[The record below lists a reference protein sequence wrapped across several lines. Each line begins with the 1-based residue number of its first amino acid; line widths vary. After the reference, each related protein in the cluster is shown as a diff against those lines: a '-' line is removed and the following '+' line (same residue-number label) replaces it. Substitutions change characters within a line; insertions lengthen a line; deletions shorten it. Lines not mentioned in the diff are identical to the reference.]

1 MLNLSN
7 KALSGLY
14 VSIPSIMVQKEFVEQ
29 ISDLNVQCQN
39 IEFIYQKKLNALAEL
54 KQSLLQKAFSGELTD
69 ELAEK
74 EVDEA
79 VA

>member
-14 VSIPSIMVQKEFVEQ
+14 VSIPSITVQREIVEQ
-29 ISDLNVQCQN
+29 VSDINAQCRNV
-39 IEFIYQKKLNALAEL
+39 EFIYQNKLNAMAEL
-54 KQSLLQKAFSGELTD
+54 KQSMLQKAFAGELTG

-74 EVDEA
+74 EMDEA